1 MALTYISNIVV
12 PEVFDAYMSEDFLAK
27 SKLITSGAVR
37 SDSRLDRLMRE
48 EGGFSVNLPFFKPY
62 EGDAQV
68 ITEGTA
74 LSFNRVTARNQIA
87 AKLIRGDLIGSTQLA
102 SVGAGEDIIAYIRTT
117 IGQKIQKDRQTAL
130 INSLTGIFGTALADH
145 VNDISSETGAAAVI
159 SANALIDTTALM
171 GDNYGE
177 LSLIAM
183 HSATFFA
190 LKKAGVI
197 DDTVIVDSDTGRAN
211 HYYSINGTDIIVD
224 DNMPVSN
231 GVYTTYLLGRGSIA
245 FGAGLPSTMPSLEDY
260 NDVAKSESGVV
271 YRDGYIMHPV
281 GVSFKGTPSGATA
294 TNAELATTSNWEL
307 GFDKKNIPM
316 AAIKHLVVE
325 ASAS

>member
-1 MALTYISNIVV
+1 
-12 PEVFDAYMSEDFLAK
+12 
-27 SKLITSGAVR
+27 
-37 SDSRLDRLMRE
+37 
-48 EGGFSVNLPFFKPY
+48 
-62 EGDAQV
+62 
-68 ITEGTA
+68 
-74 LSFNRVTARNQIA
+74 
-87 AKLIRGDLIGSTQLA
+87 
-102 SVGAGEDIIAYIRTT
+102 
-117 IGQKIQKDRQTAL
+117 
-130 INSLTGIFGTALADH
+130 
-145 VNDISSETGAAAVI
+145 
-159 SANALIDTTALM
+159 
-171 GDNYGE
+171 
-177 LSLIAM
+177 
-183 HSATFFA
+183 
-190 LKKAGVI
+190 
-197 DDTVIVDSDTGRAN
+197 
-211 HYYSINGTDIIVD
+211 
-224 DNMPVSN
+224 MPVSN